1 MSALQNEIDKLN
13 TLKESFS
20 ELSKKVL
27 DTQAVLTELNHGKQ
41 EIVDAIKSKGG
52 SSNADKPLAEIANDV
67 RAISNVDK
75 TFNEVEY
82 FMTLYGLSMS
92 PLQLIAKHF
101 DTEYS
106 TYVCYIVDADT
117 KINVQRSAYVMFT
130 ADGAIENPEGEYTI
144 QEWENRFG
152 YFIFAYKSSAVTWEN
167 YSAYFIGMYGANTA
181 LDNRTLTN
189 FRGIECDASV
199 IDLGNSCFNGRTIEF
214 INFHKSSVTISGT
227 NIFDSSSLRS
237 LTMPQVKKI
246 TSGEIWNNSSIS
258 LACLDGLEEV
268 GARALRGNVSKISLN
283 GLRRLST
290 NGLTNMTNI
299 KELYLP
305 SLESADASVCVDSM
319 TSLERFIAP
328 NATNMN
334 GYAIFRSCPKLI
346 DIECGEISTSTS
358 WNQWNPTSVLS
369 DEEQIPILDKN
380 LREHVAAKI
389 KDLIG
394 GTPQTFT
401 FHQNVRNI
409 MSEETENIFKAKNW
423 NIAPTKSV

>member
-1 MSALQNEIDKLN
+1 MSLQNEIDKLK
-13 TLKESFS
+13 TLQESFN
-20 ELSKKVL
+20 ELSSKVL

-41 EIVDAIKSKGG
+41 EMVDAIKSKGG
-52 SSNADKPLAEIANDV
+52 NSNADKPLAEIANDV

-101 DTEYS
+101 DSEYL

-167 YSAYFIGMYGANTA
+167 YSAYFIGMYGVNTA
-181 LDNRTLTN
+181 LDNRTLTK

-199 IDLGNSCFNGRTIEF
+199 IDLGNSCFKGRTIEF
-214 INFHKSSVTISGT
+214 INFHKSSVTISGI

-246 TSGEIWNNSSIS
+246 TSGAIWNDSLIS

-268 GARALRGNVSKISLN
+268 SARALRGSVSKISLN

-290 NGLTNMTNI
+290 NGLNNMNNI
-299 KELYLP
+299 TELCLP
-305 SLESADASVCVDSM
+305 SLESADGSLCVDSM

-334 GYAIFRSCPKLI
+334 GYAIFGNCPKLI

-358 WNQWNPTSVLS
+358 WDKWNPTSVLS
-369 DEEQIPILDKN
+369 NEEQIPILDKN

-389 KDLIG
+389 KDLTG

-401 FHQNVRNI
+401 FNKNVRNI
-409 MSEETENIFKAKNW
+409 MSEETENVFKAKNW
-423 NIAPTKSV
+423 NIAPAKSV

>member
-1 MSALQNEIDKLN
+1 MSLQNEIDKLK
-13 TLKESFS
+13 TLQESFN
-20 ELSKKVL
+20 ELSSKVL

-41 EIVDAIKSKGG
+41 EMVDAIKSKGG
-52 SSNADKPLAEIANDV
+52 NSNADKPLAEIANDV

-101 DTEYS
+101 DSEYS

-167 YSAYFIGMYGANTA
+167 YSAYFIGMYGVNTA
-181 LDNRTLTN
+181 LDNRTLTK

-227 NIFDSSSLRS
+227 YIFDSSSLRS

-246 TSGEIWNNSSIS
+246 TSGAIWMDSSIS
-258 LACLDGLEEV
+258 LACLDGLEV
-268 GARALRGNVSKISLN
+268 VSARALRGNVSKISLN
-283 GLRRLST
+283 GLRRLSA
-290 NGLTNMTNI
+290 NGLNHMYNI
-299 KELYLP
+299 KELCLP
-305 SLESADASVCVDSM
+305 SLESAGDSACVDSM
-319 TSLERFIAP
+319 NSLERFIAP

-334 GYAIFRSCPKLI
+334 GYAIFYNCPKLI

-369 DEEQIPILDKN
+369 NEEQIPILDKN

-389 KDLIG
+389 KDLTG
-394 GTPQTFT
+394 GTARTFT

-409 MSEETENIFKAKNW
+409 MSEETENAFKAKNW
-423 NIAPTKSV
+423 NIAPAKSV